1 MLAMAYADLEEARRH
16 HAALK
21 TLIERHAGDAA
32 DLRALRRAVDLC
44 RGAAEAVNDAYCREK
59 IRLAGEFAAELLSRD
74 EHARWRRDALSGVD
88 FLKQQALNALELF
101 LSRVYSL
108 EAIRRADARGVPALF
123 ALHPRRV

>member
-1 MLAMAYADLEEARRH
+1 
-16 HAALK
+16 
-21 TLIERHAGDAA
+21 
-32 DLRALRRAVDLC
+32 
-44 RGAAEAVNDAYCREK
+44 
-59 IRLAGEFAAELLSRD
+59 
-74 EHARWRRDALSGVD
+74 VD